1 MKKSG
6 FLLLFILFSC
16 TELGDNKPP
25 DDLIPPQQ
33 MSNIMLDI
41 ILMKNIKSNS
51 FYIKEKENLLA
62 DQYLFEK
69 FGIDSLQLASS
80 QAYYAKNP
88 KKYLP
93 IMTEVQEKIQ
103 KIQDSLQKRMTEDE
117 E

>member
-6 FLLLFILFSC
+6 FLLLLVVFSC

-33 MSNIMLDI
+33 MSNIMMDI
-41 ILMKNIKSNS
+41 ILMKNIKRNA
-51 FYIKEKENLLA
+51 FYIKEKENLLG

-69 FGIDSLQLASS
+69 YGIDSLQLASS

-88 KKYLP
+88 KIYTP
-93 IMTEVQEKIQ
+93 IFTEVLKKIQ
-103 KIQDSLQKRMTEDE
+103 KTQDSLQEKMREDTE
-117 E
+117 